1 MSLPSLPR
9 STRWTNRGKNGVG
22 ENQGL
27 QWNPGLPHAV
37 GETWG
42 KFLYSVCLVLL
53 FVNWTIRTPTS
64 LVTVRSK

>member
-27 QWNPGLPHAV
+27 QWNPGLPHAGGGDLGQIPLLGV
-37 GETWG
+37 PC
-42 KFLYSVCLVLL
+42 SPVCKLDYTYAYLISDCEV
-53 FVNWTIRTPTS
+53 
-64 LVTVRSK
+64 